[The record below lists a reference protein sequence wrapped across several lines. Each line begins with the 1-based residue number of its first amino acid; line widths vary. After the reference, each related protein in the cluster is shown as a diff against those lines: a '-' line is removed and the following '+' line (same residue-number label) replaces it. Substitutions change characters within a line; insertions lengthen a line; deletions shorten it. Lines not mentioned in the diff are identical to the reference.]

1 MASGAAGNELG
12 SASVRPLASR
22 LERLGT
28 ETAFEVLAKA
38 RSLEARGR
46 SVIHLEIGEPDFD
59 TPPSIVAAGVAA
71 LQGGETH
78 YTPSAGIAELREAI
92 ARSLA
97 ERRGLAVDPANVI
110 VAPGAKPIMFYA
122 LLTLLEPGDEAIY
135 PDPGFPIYSSMI
147 SFAGARAIP
156 LPLREANDF
165 APDLDELR
173 ALVTDRTK
181 LVVLNSPH
189 NPTGG
194 VLDLAAIREVAR
206 IARER
211 DLWVLAD
218 EIYAEILYDGA
229 HRSILAE
236 SGMAERTVLLDGFS
250 KTYAMTGWRLGFGV
264 FPRALVEPVTKLVT
278 NSVSCTATFVQRA
291 GVAALAHRPAEVDEM
306 VAEFRRRRDAVVAGL
321 NSIEGISCRVPHGA
335 FYVFPNITALGLG
348 DSATVA
354 ERILDEASVAT
365 LAGTCFGACGE
376 GYLRLSYA
384 NSLRSISEALAR
396 MAAWVRQANP
406 STDGAANAA
415 PESRSEAE
423 VTDGAANAAPES
435 RSEAEVTDRAAN
447 AAPES
452 PERSGGLPT
461 GR

>member
-1 MASGAAGNELG
+1 
-12 SASVRPLASR
+12 VRPLARR

-38 RSLEARGR
+38 RALEATGR

-59 TPPSIVAAGVAA
+59 TPPSIVAAGAAA
-71 LQGGETH
+71 LEGGETH
-78 YTPSAGIAELREAI
+78 YTASVGITELREAI
-92 ARSLA
+92 ARSLG

-110 VAPGAKPIMFYA
+110 VTPGAKPIMFYA
-122 LLTLLEPGDEAIY
+122 LLALLEPGDEAIY

-147 SFAGARAIP
+147 SFAGAQAVP

-165 APDLDELR
+165 APDVDEL
-173 ALVTDRTK
+173 LGLITERTK
-181 LVVLNSPH
+181 VLVLNSPH

-194 VLDLAAIREVAR
+194 VLDPATVRE
-206 IARER
+206 IAQMAVEH

-218 EIYAEILYDGA
+218 EIYAEILYDGT

-264 FPRALVEPVTKLVT
+264 FPRPLVDPVAKLVT

-291 GVAALAHRPAEVDEM
+291 GVAALATRPPEIDAM
-306 VAEFRRRRDAVVAGL
+306 LAEFRRRRDAVVAGL
-321 NSIEGISCRVPHGA
+321 NAIDGITCRLPHGA
-335 FYVFPNITALGLG
+335 FYVFPNITALGRG

-354 ERILDEASVAT
+354 EGLLTDAGVAT
-365 LAGTCFGACGE
+365 LAGTCFGAQGE

-384 NSLRSISEALAR
+384 NSLPNIERALDRIGAWAAEA
-396 MAAWVRQANP
+396 
-406 STDGAANAA
+406 
-415 PESRSEAE
+415 
-423 VTDGAANAAPES
+423 
-435 RSEAEVTDRAAN
+435 RAAT
-447 AAPES
+447 A
-452 PERSGGLPT
+452 RI
-461 GR
+461 